1 MRLERKSPQVVFIL
15 KYFLNMNVKLS
26 GVGVC
31 VVSTKLEEEISKFIA
46 ISMFK
51 IKGLDL
57 NFIAI

>member
-1 MRLERKSPQVVFIL
+1 MVFIL

-31 VVSTKLEEEISKFIA
+31 VVSTKLEEKISKFIA

>member
-1 MRLERKSPQVVFIL
+1 MSNFLLELECVLFQRNL
-15 KYFLNMNVKLS
+15 KK
-26 GVGVC
+26 
-31 VVSTKLEEEISKFIA
+31 KISKFIA